1 VSPYRHRP
9 SVVSAGEAPLKL
21 SCGNRKTSDS
31 SMVLP
36 LFFAANVFGAF
47 LEKNYSI
54 QFWGISLSLSI
65 AIWLKIGK
73 GGSNFMKPIRFG
85 AAPSLQPVPGP
96 TAVPGRLVGIRCAK
110 V

>member
-1 VSPYRHRP
+1 VATPWNVVSPYRHRP

-47 LEKNYSI
+47 LEKKTTASN
-54 QFWGISLSLSI
+54 FWGISLSLS
-65 AIWLKIGK
+65 L
-73 GGSNFMKPIRFG
+73 S
-85 AAPSLQPVPGP
+85 PSPSG
-96 TAVPGRLVGIRCAK
+96 
-110 V
+110 